1 MEKMTISE
9 KMANFFG
16 GMDKVA
22 HFGIGGLICS
32 VVSLFLITIMSS
44 ILALHPWIAL
54 FLPFIGYIIVWAIS
68 YIKEVKL
75 DPVKDM
81 KDLKFAMYG
90 CIASHIPVIIA
101 VIICLL
107 I

>member
-1 MEKMTISE
+1 MTISE
-9 KMANFFG
+9 KIAIFFG
-16 GMDKVA
+16 GMDKIA
-22 HFGIGGLICS
+22 HFGIGGMICAII
-32 VVSLFLITIMSS
+32 SLFLITVMTPL
-44 ILALHPWIAL
+44 LALHPWIAL
-54 FLPFIGYIIVWAIS
+54 FLPFVGYIIVWVIS

-90 CIASHIPVIIA
+90 CVVSHIPVIIA